1 MSVINKMDLDLV
13 ILVGGNGSRLNYIN
27 KKRSPNSL
35 VKFNN
40 FNFLDYILMKF
51 SKFNFRKIYI
61 LTSYKKYLFKKYQS
75 KFINFQNIEIIY
87 EKKLIGTGGSL
98 LNIKKKISNKF
109 IVVNGDI
116 YFDININDFVKRSKD
131 KLCSIALSNS
141 SNFIKKNKL
150 EYLDCDSQNKLFL
163 NKNSKYF
170 NGGIYFI
177 NKKLFQFF
185 PKGYSS
191 LKNDILKKLMNKKL
205 IYATKYNNFFID
217 IEKKENF
224 LYAKKNFKKIFT
236 KPAIFLDRDGVINY
250 DTGYVHK
257 FNKFKFRK
265 TIIKALKYASLKNC
279 YIFIITNQAGIGR
292 NIFKLSDF
300 QKLHLNLKKY
310 FINKDIRIDDI
321 RFCPFHPDAKII
333 KYKKHSGFRKP
344 GNLMIK
350 SIQKA
355 WPINMKKS
363 FMIGDQK
370 TDEICANKSNLNF
383 EYVSTNTYKQLKR
396 LITKFIE

>member
-1 MSVINKMDLDLV
+1 MINKIDHDLI
-13 ILVGGNGSRLNYIN
+13 ILAGGMGSRLNYIN
-27 KKRSPNSL
+27 KKKLPNSL
-35 VKFNN
+35 IKFSN
-40 FNFLDYILMKF
+40 FNLLDYILMKY
-51 SKFNFRKIYI
+51 SKYTFRKIYI
-61 LTSYKKYLFKKYQS
+61 LTSYKKYLLKKYKS
-75 KFINFQNIEIIY
+75 KFINFQNIEIIFQ
-87 EKKLIGTGGSL
+87 KKLIGSGGSL
-98 LNIKKKISNKF
+98 LNLKKKISDKF
-109 IVVNGDI
+109 IVVNGDM
-116 YFDININDFVKRSKD
+116 YFDIDIHDFIKRSEN

-141 SNFIKKNKL
+141 NKYSTKNKFK
-150 EYLDCDSQNKLFL
+150 YLDCDSQDKLFFN
-163 NKNSKYF
+163 NKSKYF

-191 LKNDILKKLMNKKL
+191 LKNDILKKLIDKKL
-205 IYATKYNNFFID
+205 IYGKKYNDFFID
-217 IEKKENF
+217 IKKKKNL

-279 YIFIITNQAGIGR
+279 YIFIVTNQAGIGR

-310 FINKDIRIDDI
+310 FINKNIKIDDV

-370 TDEICANKSNLNF
+370 ADEICANKSNLNF
-383 EYVSTNTYKQLKR
+383 EYVSVNTYKQLKR
-396 LITKFIE
+396 LIKKFIE